1 MPNGDAKGCEILLGQ
16 ACQGR
21 TVNFIFGE
29 HLGVAV
35 EAEAFKPLAQFAHG
49 QSRHLLA
56 KPFSHLYHDMMFQT
70 RKRLLLSDR

>member
-1 MPNGDAKGCEILLGQ
+1 MPNGDAKGSEILLGQ

-56 KPFSHLYHDMMFQT
+56 KPFSHLYHDLMIQT
-70 RKRLLLSDR
+70 RKRIVLSNR